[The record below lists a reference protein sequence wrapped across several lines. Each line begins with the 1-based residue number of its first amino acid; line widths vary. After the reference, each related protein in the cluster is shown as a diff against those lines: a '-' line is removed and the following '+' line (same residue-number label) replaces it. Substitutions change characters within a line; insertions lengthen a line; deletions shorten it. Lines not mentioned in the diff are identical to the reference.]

1 LVTRTASP
9 HAPGASAKAE
19 AQLPVV
25 PAGELV
31 RVYPGPALVTT
42 PAGAVAAVSE
52 QARELASA
60 LIAGAAAEVAEAV
73 AETARSRLSATVT
86 ATLPAA
92 YGGAAFE
99 LTVVALPASGPPG
112 EAAPVLVV
120 GRNVSLEL
128 NLRNALV
135 ESRQRYKDL
144 VDCSADFAWETGS
157 DGRFVFVSPKGVLGF
172 HPDEMI
178 GRDARDFLVPDMET
192 PSLLPFDSDQPA
204 EDVMV
209 WMRTADDRP
218 ACLKISSLPL
228 FSPDGAWTG
237 ARGVCRDVTAARAK
251 DLLLAIARR
260 RDQTLAAV
268 VRAMR
273 NEIEPT
279 ATLEAAARAIGH
291 ALNLTTCW
299 ILRLDGQGAAYMAS
313 AFPEGVEPP
322 PPMLGRLAEMARGED
337 PGQASAAEVGRAL
350 LAPSQYA
357 QTMNGGVAIT
367 REDDAGWGDDDR
379 DLLLGIAGHV
389 GMAIEQ
395 AAIHEKLQHL
405 SRTDSLTGL
414 LNRRAFM
421 DEAGRRLSHAQ
432 RTRRPAAILYIDFD
446 NFKELNDHFGHRAGD
461 ETLRTVTAMIAH
473 SSRASDVAARFGG
486 DEVVIWLDETD
497 LDGATAKAEALIAQ
511 ANRLDH
517 IPQVLGRPF
526 ALSVGVAAFDPEE
539 DESLESLVERAD
551 RGMYKA
557 KKRRGVSNYGVAGRD
572 GAGAGRRTRR

>member
-1 LVTRTASP
+1 VPVKTAFVQ
-9 HAPGASAKAE
+9 APGASAEAE
-19 AQLPVV
+19 ARLATV

-31 RVYPGPALVTT
+31 RDYPGPALVST
-42 PAGAVAAVSE
+42 PAGVVAAVNE
-52 QARELASA
+52 HARGLASA
-60 LIAGAAAEVAEAV
+60 LAAGAAGEVAEAV
-73 AETARSRLSATVT
+73 AKTARSRRPATVT

-92 YGGAAFE
+92 YGGTAFE
-99 LTVVALPASGPPG
+99 LTLVALPASGPAS

-120 GRNVSLEL
+120 GRSVSLDL

-144 VDCSADFAWETGS
+144 VACSADFAWETDS

-178 GRDARDFLVPDMET
+178 GRNMRDFLVPDMET
-192 PSLLPFDSDQPA
+192 PDFLPFDSNQPA
-204 EDVMV
+204 EDVIV
-209 WMRTADDRP
+209 WMRTAVGRP

-228 FSPDGAWTG
+228 FGPDGAWTG

-260 RDQTLAAV
+260 REQTLAAI

-279 ATLEAAARAIGH
+279 VSLEAAARAIGH
-291 ALNLTTCW
+291 ALNLSACW
-299 ILRLDGQGAAYMAS
+299 ILRLEGEGAAYVAT

-322 PPMLGRLAEMARGED
+322 PPMLGRLVEMARGER
-337 PGQASAAEVGRAL
+337 PGHASAAEVARAL
-350 LAPSQYA
+350 LAPSLYA
-357 QTMNGGVAIT
+357 QSVNGGVAIS
-367 REDDAGWGDDDR
+367 RDDNAGWGDDDR

-432 RTRRPAAILYIDFD
+432 RTRRPAAILYIDLD
-446 NFKELNDHFGHRAGD
+446 NFKALNDHFGHRAGD
-461 ETLRTVTAMIAH
+461 EALRSVTAMI
-473 SSRASDVAARFGG
+473 SGTGRASDVAARFGG
-486 DEVVIWLDETD
+486 DEVVIWLDETN
-497 LDGATAKAEALIAQ
+497 LDGATAKAEALIEL
-511 ANRLDH
+511 ANRLDE
-517 IPQVLGRPF
+517 IAQTPGRPF
-526 ALSVGVAAFDPEE
+526 ALSVGVAAFDPEV

-572 GAGAGRRTRR
+572 GAAAGGRTRR